1 MALTDLDSSICY
13 TCLKGRV
20 VGVRE
25 LISIFDIYI
34 FFCTTGHLVLRTKV
48 VQYMPN
54 TFFILNFCA
63 HFKTWTSHVF

>member
-34 FFCTTGHLVLRTKV
+34 FFL
-48 VQYMPN
+48 YD
-54 TFFILNFCA
+54 
-63 HFKTWTSHVF
+63 WTLSATYEGSTVYAKYLLYSKLLCPF